1 VKLVGNNRSVA
12 GFSGTRNRRLAVIA
26 AALGAIA
33 IAFPVNAQDD
43 PGRFEIRSA
52 SVELRSGVYYLDAW
66 IEYRLST
73 EAREALES
81 GVALTLDTE
90 VEFLRHR
97 RFWFDPQEAGLLQS
111 YGLQYHALSQRYIVA
126 NLNTGEQS
134 SFATLFSALNS
145 LGRITQLPLIDAA
158 LLDPDGVYD
167 IRIRAILS
175 TEDIP
180 GPLRLLAFWRRD
192 WSLES
197 EWYTWQLGE

>member
-1 VKLVGNNRSVA
+1 MKLVANNRSVA
-12 GFSGTRNRRLAVIA
+12 GLRGTSNRRLAVIA
-26 AALGAIA
+26 AVLGAMGIA
-33 IAFPVNAQDD
+33 LPAAAQDD
-43 PGRFEIRSA
+43 PGRFEVRAA

-73 EAREALES
+73 EAREALEA

-90 VEFLRHR
+90 VEFLRRR
-97 RFWFDPQEAGLLQS
+97 RFWFDPQEAVLLQS
-111 YGLQYHALSQRYIVA
+111 YGLQYNALSERYIVA

-145 LGRITQLPLIDAA
+145 LGRITQLPLIDAT
-158 LLDPDGVYD
+158 LLEPEEVYD

>member
-1 VKLVGNNRSVA
+1 MKLVGNNRSVA

>member
-1 VKLVGNNRSVA
+1 MKLVGNNRSVA
-12 GFSGTRNRRLAVIA
+12 GVRATGCRRLAVVA
-26 AALGAIA
+26 AALGVTGIA
-33 IAFPVNAQDD
+33 IPLHAQDD

-66 IEYRLST
+66 IEYRLSA

-90 VEFLRHR
+90 VEFLRQR
-97 RFWFDPQEAGLLQS
+97 RFWFDPLEAALLQS

-145 LGRITQLPLIDAA
+145 LGRIAQLPLIDAA
-158 LLDPDGVYD
+158 LLEPDESYD
-167 IRIRAILS
+167 IRIRAVLS